1 MNVNGTA
8 FREPL
13 IFDIGGEGRTGYAL
27 PALDV
32 PDADLAKVLGEGNVR
47 DGIPGFPQVSE
58 VEVVR
63 HFHRLSKW
71 NYCIEDGLYPL
82 GSCTMKHNPRINELL
97 ARLPG
102 FTGSHPL
109 RPAAAAQGNLELLH
123 QLSELLAE
131 ITGMDAV
138 TLHPCAGSHGELTG
152 MMLVKAHF
160 DALGQQRK
168 TVLIPDSAHGTNP
181 ASAVICG
188 FEAREIPSGPDG
200 CVDLERLEA
209 AMSEDVAALMLT
221 NPNTLGIF
229 ERQMSRIAEIV
240 HSRGGLVYMDG
251 ANMNA
256 LLGKVRPGDTG
267 VDVLHLNL
275 HKTFSTPHGGGGPG
289 SGPVAVNK
297 LLEPYLPLPVV
308 TRVEQDGGARYDAD
322 ENRPLSIGRI
332 GAFHGNF
339 GVVVRALAY
348 ILSMGAEG
356 LSRVSEMAVL
366 NANYIRRKL
375 EPHFHLKYNSPV
387 LHEVVF
393 DDKLQTEHGV
403 SVGDMAKRL
412 LDFGFHPP
420 TVSFPLIVH
429 GAIMI
434 EPTETEPREEL
445 DRFIEAMIQVAGEAQ
460 SDPELVKGS
469 PRTTPVGRLDE
480 VQAARKPVLRWTP
493 ATDGEVDEG

>member
-1 MNVNGTA
+1 MSGNGTT

-13 IFDIGGEGRTGYAL
+13 IFDIGGEGRTGFAL

-32 PDADLAKVLGEGNVR
+32 PEADLGEVLGQGNVR
-47 DGIPGFPQVSE
+47 DGIPGFPEVSE

-63 HFHRLSKW
+63 HFYRLSKW
-71 NYCIEDGLYPL
+71 NYCIENGLYPL
-82 GSCTMKHNPRINELL
+82 GSCTMKHNPRINEVL

-102 FTGSHPL
+102 FVDSHPL
-109 RPAAAAQGNLELLH
+109 RPTSAAQGNLELLH
-123 QLSELLAE
+123 YTAELLAE

-152 MMLVKAHF
+152 MMLVKAYF
-160 DALGQQRK
+160 DARGEKRK

-200 CVDLERLEA
+200 CVDIARLEEE
-209 AMSEDVAALMLT
+209 MNDDVAALMLT

-229 ERQMSRIAEIV
+229 ERQMDRIAEIV
-240 HSRGGLVYMDG
+240 HSHGGLVYMDG

-289 SGPVAVNK
+289 SGPVAVK
-297 LLEPYLPLPVV
+297 KILEPHLPLPVV
-308 TRVEQDGGARYDAD
+308 TRVEENGDVRY
-322 ENRPLSIGRI
+322 EEEYQRPGSIGRI
-332 GAFHGNF
+332 GAFFGNF
-339 GVVVRALAY
+339 GTVVRALSY
-348 ILSMGAEG
+348 ILSMGGEG

-375 EPHFHLKYNSPV
+375 EPYFHLKYDSPV

-393 DDKLQTEHGV
+393 DDKHQAEHGV

-412 LDFGFHPP
+412 MDFGFHPP

-434 EPTETEPREEL
+434 EPTETEPREEI
-445 DRFIEAMIQVAGEAQ
+445 DRFVEAMIQIAGEAK
-460 SDPELVKGS
+460 SDPDLVTGA
-469 PRTTPVGRLDE
+469 PRTTPVSRMDE
-480 VQAARKPVLRWTP
+480 VRAARKPVLRWVP
-493 ATDGEVDEG
+493 REEG

>member
-1 MNVNGTA
+1 MSSNGTS

-32 PDADLAKVLGEGNVR
+32 PEADLNDVLGQGNVR
-47 DGIPGFPQVSE
+47 ETIPGFPEVSE

-63 HFHRLSKW
+63 HYYRLSKW
-71 NYCIEDGLYPL
+71 NYCIENGLY
-82 GSCTMKHNPRINELL
+82 RIS
-97 ARLPG
+97 G
-102 FTGSHPL
+102 FADCHPL
-109 RPAAAAQGNLELLH
+109 RPTAAAQGNLELLH
-123 QLSELLAE
+123 RTSELLAE

-160 DALGQQRK
+160 DHLGEQRR

-188 FEAREIPSGPDG
+188 FQAKEIPSGPDG
-200 CVDLERLEA
+200 CVDLAALEA
-209 AMSEDVAALMLT
+209 AMDDDVAALMLT

-229 ERQMSRIAEIV
+229 EKQIDRIAEIV
-240 HSRGGLVYMDG
+240 HGKGGLVYMDG

-256 LLGKVRPGDTG
+256 LMGKVRPGDTG

-289 SGPVAVNK
+289 SGPVAVK
-297 LLEPYLPLPVV
+297 KILEPYLPLPVIV
-308 TRVEQDGGARYDAD
+308 KAGEGSDACFGEEYD
-322 ENRPLSIGRI
+322 RPLSIGRI
-332 GAFHGNF
+332 GAFFGNF
-339 GVVVRALAY
+339 GVVVRALSY

-356 LSRVSEMAVL
+356 LERVTEMAVL
-366 NANYIRRKL
+366 NANYIRKKL
-375 EPHFHLKYNSPV
+375 EPHYHLKYDAPV

-393 DDKLQTEHGV
+393 DDKHQAEHGV

-445 DRFIEAMIQVAGEAQ
+445 DRFIEAMIQIAGEAA
-460 SDPELVKGS
+460 SDPELIKGA
-469 PRTTPVGRLDE
+469 PRTTPVSRLDE
-480 VQAARKPVLRWTP
+480 VTAARKPVLRWQP
-493 ATDGEVDEG
+493 EDDA

>member
-1 MNVNGTA
+1 MSNDGTT

-27 PALDV
+27 PPLDV
-32 PDADLAKVLGEGNVR
+32 PEADLAAVLGEGNVR
-47 DGIPGFPQVSE
+47 DTIPGFPEVSE

-63 HFHRLSKW
+63 HYYRLSKW
-71 NYCIEDGLYPL
+71 NYCIENGLYPL
-82 GSCTMKHNPRINELL
+82 GSCTMKHNPRINEVM
-97 ARLPG
+97 ARIPG
-102 FTGSHPL
+102 FAESHPL
-109 RPAAAAQGNLELLH
+109 RPTSAAQGNLELLH
-123 QLSELLAE
+123 SLSELLAE

-160 DALGQQRK
+160 DHIGEPRK

-188 FEAREIPSGPDG
+188 FQAKEIPSGPDG

-209 AMSEDVAALMLT
+209 EMTEDVAALMLT

-229 ERQMSRIAEIV
+229 EKQIDRIAEIV
-240 HSRGGLVYMDG
+240 HARGGLVYMDG

-289 SGPVAVNK
+289 SGPVAVK
-297 LLEPYLPLPVV
+297 KVLEPYLPLPVII
-308 TRVEQDGGARYDAD
+308 REGEPADACYGEDYD
-322 ENRPLSIGRI
+322 RPRSIGRI
-332 GAFHGNF
+332 GAFFGNF
-339 GVVVRALAY
+339 GVAVRALSY
-348 ILSMGAEG
+348 ILSMGGEG
-356 LSRVSEMAVL
+356 LSRISEMAVL
-366 NANYIRRKL
+366 NANYIRKKL
-375 EPHFHLKYNSPV
+375 EPHFHLTYHSPV

-393 DDKLQTEHGV
+393 DDKHQAAHGV
-403 SVGDMAKRL
+403 AVGDMAKRL

-434 EPTETEPREEL
+434 EPTESEPREEL
-445 DRFIEAMIQVAGEAQ
+445 DRFIAAMIQIAGEAER
-460 SDPELVKGS
+460 DPELVKGA
-469 PRTTPVGRLDE
+469 PRSTPVSRLDE
-480 VQAARKPVLRWTP
+480 VTAARKPVLRWVP
-493 ATDGEVDEG
+493 AEPDGE

>member
-1 MNVNGTA
+1 MSENGTA

-13 IFDIGGEGRTGYAL
+13 IFDIGAEGRTGYSL

-32 PDADLAKVLGEGNVR
+32 PEVDPTQLLGQRNVR
-47 DGIPGFPQVSE
+47 ETIPGFPEVSE

-63 HFHRLSKW
+63 HFYRLSKW
-71 NYCIEDGLYPL
+71 NYCIENGLYPL
-82 GSCTMKHNPRINELL
+82 GSCTMKHNPRVNELM

-102 FTGSHPL
+102 FADSHPL
-109 RPAAAAQGNLELLH
+109 RPEATAQGSLKLLH
-123 QLSELLAE
+123 RLSGLLAE

-138 TLHPCAGSHGELTG
+138 TLHPCAGSHGELAG

-160 DALGQQRK
+160 DALGQPRK

-188 FEAREIPSGPDG
+188 FEAKEIPSGPDG
-200 CVDLERLEA
+200 CVDLAALEA
-209 AMSEDVAALMLT
+209 AMGDDVAALMLT

-229 ERQMSRIAEIV
+229 ERQMDRIAEIV
-240 HSRGGLVYMDG
+240 HAGGGLVYMDG

-275 HKTFSTPHGGGGPG
+275 HKTFATPHGGGGPG
-289 SGPVAVNK
+289 SGPVAVK
-297 LLEPYLPLPVV
+297 KFLEPYLPTPVV
-308 TRVEQDGGARYDAD
+308 TRVEKDDSICFVAD
-322 ENRPLSIGRI
+322 EDRPMSIGRI
-332 GAFHGNF
+332 GAFHDNF
-339 GVVVRALAY
+339 GVALRALAY
-348 ILSMGAEG
+348 ILTMGAEG

-366 NANYIRRKL
+366 NANYIRKKL
-375 EPHFHLKYNSPV
+375 EPYFHLKYDCPV

-393 DDKLQTEHGV
+393 DDKHQAAHGV

-412 LDFGFHPP
+412 LDYGFHPP
-420 TVSFPLIVH
+420 TVSFPLIVQ

-445 DRFIEAMIQVAGEAQ
+445 DRFIETMIRIADEAEN
-460 SDPELVKGS
+460 DPELIRNA
-469 PRTTPVGRLDE
+469 PRTTPVSRLDE
-480 VQAARKPVLRWTP
+480 VTAARKPVLRWRP
-493 ATDGEVDEG
+493 DKS

>member
-1 MNVNGTA
+1 MSNDGTT

-27 PALDV
+27 PTLDV
-32 PDADLAKVLGEGNVR
+32 PDADLEAVLGQGNVR
-47 DGIPGFPQVSE
+47 DTIPGFPEVSE

-63 HFHRLSKW
+63 HYYRLSKW
-71 NYCIEDGLYPL
+71 NYCIENGLYPL
-82 GSCTMKHNPRINELL
+82 GSCTMKHNPRINEVM
-97 ARLPG
+97 ARIPG
-102 FTGSHPL
+102 FAECHPL
-109 RPAAAAQGNLELLH
+109 RPTAAAQGNLELLH
-123 QLSELLAE
+123 LLSELLAE

-152 MMLVKAHF
+152 MMLVKAYF
-160 DALGQQRK
+160 DNKGEQRK

-188 FEAREIPSGPDG
+188 FGAKEIPSGPDG
-200 CVDLERLEA
+200 CVDLAALEA
-209 AMSEDVAALMLT
+209 AMDEDVAALMLT

-229 ERQMSRIAEIV
+229 EQQMDRIAEIV
-240 HSRGGLVYMDG
+240 HGRGGLVYMDG

-256 LLGKVRPGDTG
+256 LMGKVRPGDTG

-289 SGPVAVNK
+289 SGPVAVK
-297 LLEPYLPLPVV
+297 KILEPHLPLPVII
-308 TRVEQDGGARYDAD
+308 RAGEGADACYGEEYD
-322 ENRPLSIGRI
+322 RPLSIGRI
-332 GAFHGNF
+332 GAFFGNF
-339 GVVVRALAY
+339 GVALRALSY
-348 ILSMGAEG
+348 ILSMGAKG
-356 LSRVSEMAVL
+356 LTRVTEMAVL
-366 NANYIRRKL
+366 NANYIRKKL
-375 EPHFHLKYNSPV
+375 EPHYHLKYDAPA

-393 DDKLQTEHGV
+393 DDKFQAEHGV
-403 SVGDMAKRL
+403 SVGEMAKRL

-445 DRFIEAMIQVAGEAQ
+445 DRFIEAMIAIAAEAEN
-460 SDPELVKGS
+460 DPELIRS
-469 PRTTPVGRLDE
+469 APRTTPVSRLDE
-480 VQAARKPVLRWTP
+480 VTAARKPVLRWQP
-493 ATDGEVDEG
+493 VEGD